1 MSIRR
6 KHLLAST
13 VIAGLA
19 IGAVAPAV
27 AFAQAA
33 APLATADEQPKA
45 DDTEVEALVVTG
57 SRIKRSEFNSP
68 DPIQVISAETG
79 RMQGIGNTAA
89 LLQSSTIASGSP
101 QITAAVSSAFV
112 TDGGPGSETISL
124 RGLGANR
131 TLVLLNGRR
140 AGPAG
145 VRGGVSAF
153 DLNVLPVAAIDRVEI
168 LKDGASSVYG
178 SDAVAGVVN
187 IITKRDA
194 DGFSI
199 DTFATQPQ
207 RHGGEEF
214 RSSLSY
220 GKTFSRGFFNITY
233 DYAKKAEQ
241 TNGQRAYTNCGQQ
254 YIFDNAGK
262 RKDTVDPRT
271 GKTQCRDLL
280 YDQVWLYTFP
290 DFDAPNG
297 KLQYDYGNNLGQFIP
312 QYPAGGAANY
322 PGLPPGFF
330 VVGDSN
336 DPANPDMGV
345 LDYNSPYNLAA
356 SLTPRTERN
365 TVFAQ
370 GSFDVNDSVEAYGEV
385 LLNRRATKTHGYR
398 QFWTYLYTEDLGDP
412 FSQGFTGDFVLSP
425 TPVTPLARAGQKVD
439 YQRYVG
445 GLRGDFGKVDF
456 LKGWDWDVFAQY
468 SHNKGLYSQ
477 DVILND
483 AVNSADGRKNASDPA
498 DPDTWGYGLSADGN
512 SIPRPTA
519 SCVGYKTPISNR
531 SCVDVN
537 WMSADF
543 LAGKYTPEEQAFLFD
558 TETGKTIYKQLAV
571 EGSVSGNLFT
581 LPAGPVGA
589 AFGAA
594 YRRDEIN
601 DTPGPITLAGN
612 IWGSST
618 SGITAGKD
626 TTKEV
631 YGELSVPIFKGLPFA
646 ESVELSL
653 SGRYTDVDSYGSD
666 STYKIGLNWQLIPS
680 LRLRATKG
688 TSFRAPA
695 LFELYKNAETSFVSQ
710 RLLDPC
716 IRWQAAL
723 AAGTLP
729 QYVANNCQAAGISG
743 TYTGAGAQ
751 ATVTSGGGQGS
762 LEAETSKAV
771 TYGVIWTPAFA
782 DLNVAIDYFDI
793 QVDNEIT
800 QVGADRIVNGCYRSL
815 SFPTDPLCSL
825 FTRGPSGLI
834 ATVTDNYLNIASQVN
849 RGLDL
854 TVSYAHELPWSTR
867 LNVDLQS
874 TWQFKDTTALF
885 ADTIVDSNG
894 FVGDPDWTGKLN
906 FRLTK
911 GEWTAYWGV
920 DMIGKASDAED
931 YADSNAAKTTFYKIH
946 TEFTAYHNVS
956 LQKKFDDWTLLG
968 GVANLF
974 DEAPPQ
980 VTQTAGNYNMVGRSV
995 LASQYDYIGRRMFVS
1010 IQAKF

>member
-1 MSIRR
+1 MLTHRR
-6 KHLLAST
+6 HLLAST
-13 VIAGLA
+13 IIAGLA
-19 IGAVAPAV
+19 VGVALPAM
-27 AFAQAA
+27 AQTA
-33 APLATADEQPKA
+33 APLQTTEDAAKA
-45 DDTEVEALVVTG
+45 SDNAEVEAVVVTG
-57 SRIKRSEFNSP
+57 SRIKRNEFNSP
-68 DPIQVISAETG
+68 DPVQVITADQG
-79 RMQGIGNTAA
+79 RLKGIGNTAQ

-168 LKDGASSVYG
+168 LKDGASSIYG

-187 IITKRDA
+187 IITKRGQ
-194 DGFSI
+194 DGFTV
-199 DTFATQPQ
+199 DAFASQPQ
-207 RHGGEEF
+207 KHGGAEF
-214 RSSLSY
+214 RSSVGW

-233 DYAKKAEQ
+233 DYAKKTEQ
-241 TNGQRAYTNCGQQ
+241 TNGQRGYTNCGQQ
-254 YIFDNAGK
+254 YIFDASGK
-262 RKDTVDPRT
+262 RKDTIDPRT

-297 KLQYDYGNNLGQFIP
+297 KLQYNYGNNLGQYIP

-322 PGLPPGFF
+322 PGLPANWF
-330 VVGDSN
+330 VVGDSL

-345 LDYNSPYNLAA
+345 LDYNSPYNLAS

-370 GSFDVNDSVEAYGEV
+370 ASFDVNDHVEAYGEV
-385 LLNRRATKTHGYR
+385 LLNRRATKTNGYR

-412 FSQGFTGDFVLSP
+412 FSTGFTGDFVLSP
-425 TPVTPLARAGQKVD
+425 TPVTPLNRAGQKVD

-445 GLRGDFGKVDF
+445 GLRGDFGKTGF
-456 LKGWDWDVFAQY
+456 LKSWDWDIFAQY

-477 DVILND
+477 DVILAD
-483 AVNSADGRKNASDPA
+483 AVNSADGRSDF
-498 DPDTWGYGLSADGN
+498 GSFGLGQAN
-512 SIPRPTA
+512 SIPRATA
-519 SCVGYKTPISNR
+519 SCVGYTTPVSKR
-531 SCVDVN
+531 KCVDVN

-558 TETGKTIYKQLAV
+558 TETGKTIYKQLAI
-571 EGSVSGNLFT
+571 EGSVSGDLFK
-581 LPAGPVGA
+581 LPAGMVGA

-601 DTPGPITLAGN
+601 DTPGPITRAGN

-618 SGITAGKD
+618 AGITAGKD
-626 TTKEV
+626 KTKEI
-631 YGELSVPIFKGLPFA
+631 YGELSVPIFKDLPFA
-646 ESVELSL
+646 QSVDLSL

-666 STYKIGLNWQLIPS
+666 ETYKIGLNWQVIPS
-680 LRLRATKG
+680 IRLRATRG

-710 RLLDPC
+710 RNLDPC

-723 AAGTLP
+723 TAGTLP
-729 QYVANNCQAAGISG
+729 QYVADNCKAAGIPG

-751 ATVTSGGGQGS
+751 ATVTSGGGAGALQ
-762 LEAETSKAV
+762 AETSKAT
-771 TYGVIWTPAFA
+771 TYGVIWTPKFA
-782 DLNVAIDYFDI
+782 DLKVAVDYFDI
-793 QVDNEIT
+793 EVNDEIT
-800 QVGADRIVNGCYRSL
+800 QLGAARIVTGCYRSL

-825 FTRGPSGLI
+825 FKRGPSGLVT
-834 ATVTDNYLNIASQVN
+834 AVTDNYLNIASQLN
-849 RGLDL
+849 KGLDL
-854 TVSYAHELPWSTR
+854 TVNYGQELPWDVR
-867 LNVDLQS
+867 LDMELQS

-885 ADTIVDSNG
+885 ADTVVDSNG
-894 FVGDPDWTGKLN
+894 FVGDPDWTGQLN
-906 FRLTK
+906 FRFTK
-911 GEWTAYWGV
+911 GDWAALWGI
-920 DMIGKASDAED
+920 DMVGKASDAED
-931 YADSNAAKTTFYKIH
+931 YADSNTTKTTFYKVH
-946 TEFTAYHNVS
+946 TEFTAYHSIS
-956 LQKKFDDWTLLG
+956 LQKKFEDFTLLG

-980 VTQTAGNYNMVGRSV
+980 VSQNAGNYNMVGRSV
-995 LASQYDYIGRRMFVS
+995 LSSQYDYIGRRLFVS
-1010 IQAKF
+1010 FQAKF

>member
-1 MSIRR
+1 MLTHRR
-6 KHLLAST
+6 HLLAST
-13 VIAGLA
+13 IIAGLA
-19 IGAVAPAV
+19 VGVALPAM
-27 AFAQAA
+27 AQTA
-33 APLATADEQPKA
+33 APLQTTEETATTSDNA
-45 DDTEVEALVVTG
+45 EVEAVVVTG
-57 SRIKRSEFNSP
+57 SRIKRNEFNSP
-68 DPIQVISAETG
+68 DPVQVITADQG
-79 RMQGIGNTAA
+79 RLKGIGNTAQ

-187 IITKRDA
+187 IITKRGQ

-199 DTFATQPQ
+199 DAFASQPEK
-207 RHGGEEF
+207 HGGQEF
-214 RSSLSY
+214 RTSVGW

-233 DYAKKAEQ
+233 DYAKKTEQ
-241 TNGQRAYTNCGQQ
+241 TNGQRSYTNCGQQ
-254 YIFDNAGK
+254 YIFDVNGK
-262 RKDTVDPRT
+262 RKDTIDPRT

-297 KLQYDYGNNLGQFIP
+297 KLQYNYGNNLQKYIP
-312 QYPAGGAANY
+312 QYPAGNAASY
-322 PGLPPGFF
+322 PGLPANWF

-345 LDYNSPYNLAA
+345 LDYNSPYNLAS

-370 GSFDVNDSVEAYGEV
+370 ASFDVTDHVEAYAEV
-385 LLNRRATKTHGYR
+385 LLNRRATKTNGYR

-412 FSQGFTGDFVLSP
+412 FSAGFTGDFVLSP
-425 TPVTPLARAGQKVD
+425 TPVTPLNRAGQKVD

-445 GLRGDFGKVDF
+445 GLRGDFGANF
-456 LKGWDWDVFAQY
+456 LKGWDWDIFAQY
-468 SHNKGLYSQ
+468 SHNKGQYSQ

-483 AVNSADGRKNASDPA
+483 AVNSADGRSDF
-498 DPDTWGYGLSADGN
+498 GSFGLGKTN

-519 SCVGYKTPISNR
+519 SCVGYTTPISKR
-531 SCVDVN
+531 KCVDVN

-558 TETGKTIYKQLAV
+558 TETGKTIYKQLAI
-571 EGSVSGNLFT
+571 EGSISGDLFK
-581 LPAGPVGA
+581 LPAGTVGA
-589 AFGAA
+589 AFGVA
-594 YRRDEIN
+594 YRHDEIN

-618 SGITAGKD
+618 AGITAGKD
-626 TTKEV
+626 KTKEI
-631 YGELSVPIFKGLPFA
+631 YGELSVPILKDLPFA
-646 ESVELSL
+646 QSVNLSL

-666 STYKIGLNWQLIPS
+666 ETYKIGLNWQVIPS
-680 LRLRATKG
+680 VRLRATRG

-695 LFELYKNAETSFVSQ
+695 LFELYKNAETSFASQ
-710 RLLDPC
+710 RTLDPC
-716 IRWQAAL
+716 IRWAANL

-729 QYVANNCQAAGISG
+729 QYVADNCKAAGIPG
-743 TYTGAGAQ
+743 TYTGAGAT
-751 ATVTSGGGQGS
+751 ATVTSGGGAGM
-762 LEAETSKAV
+762 LEAETSKAT
-771 TYGVIWTPAFA
+771 TYGVIWTPKFA
-782 DLNVAIDYFDI
+782 DLKVAVDYFDI
-793 QVDNEIT
+793 RVNNEIT
-800 QVGADRIVNGCYRSL
+800 QLGAARIVNGCYRSL
-815 SFPTDPLCSL
+815 SFPTDQLCTL
-825 FTRGPSGLI
+825 FKRGPSNLI
-834 ATVTDNYLNIASQVN
+834 TTVTNNYLNIATQVN
-849 RGLDL
+849 KGLDL
-854 TVSYAHELPWSTR
+854 TVNYGQELPWDVR
-867 LNVDLQS
+867 MDVELQS

-885 ADTIVDSNG
+885 ADTVVDTNG
-894 FVGDPDWTGKLN
+894 FVGDPDWTGQLN
-906 FRLTK
+906 FRFSK
-911 GEWTAYWGV
+911 GDWTGFWGV
-920 DMIGKASDAED
+920 DMVGKASDAED
-931 YADSNAAKTTFYKIH
+931 YADHNAAKTTFYKVH
-946 TEFTAYHNVS
+946 TEFTAYHNIS
-956 LQKKFDDWTLLG
+956 LQKKFEDFTLLG

-974 DEAPPQ
+974 NEAPPQ
-980 VTQTAGNYNMVGRSV
+980 VTQSAGNYNMVGRSV
-995 LASQYDYIGRRMFVS
+995 LSSQYDYIGRRVFVS
-1010 IQAKF
+1010 FQSKF

>member
-1 MSIRR
+1 MLNQRR
-6 KHLLAST
+6 HLLSST
-13 VIAGLA
+13 IIAGLA
-19 IGAVAPAV
+19 AGVAMPVMAQTAPTPDAPA
-27 AFAQAA
+27 
-33 APLATADEQPKA
+33 P
-45 DDTEVEALVVTG
+45 TEVEAVVVTG
-57 SRIKRSEFNSP
+57 SRIKRNEFNSP
-68 DPIQVISAETG
+68 DPVQVITADQG
-79 RMQGIGNTAA
+79 RLKGIGNTAQ

-187 IITKRDA
+187 ILTKRGQ

-199 DTFATQPQ
+199 DAFASQPQ
-207 RHGGEEF
+207 KHGGEEF
-214 RSSLSY
+214 RTSVGY

-233 DYAKKAEQ
+233 DYAKKSEQ
-241 TNGQRAYTNCGQQ
+241 TRGQRPYTNCGQQ
-254 YIFDNAGK
+254 YIFDANGK
-262 RKDTVDPRT
+262 RKDTIDPRT

-280 YDQVWLYTFP
+280 YDQVWLYTYP

-297 KLQYDYGNNLGQFIP
+297 KLQYNYGNNLGQFIP
-312 QYPAGGAANY
+312 QYPAGGRANY
-322 PGLPPGFF
+322 PGLPANWF

-345 LDYNSPYNLAA
+345 LDYNSPFNLAT

-370 GSFDVNDSVEAYGEV
+370 ASFDVSDNVEAYGEI

-412 FSQGFTGDFVLSP
+412 FSKGFTGDFVLSP
-425 TPVTPLARAGQKVD
+425 TPVTPRNRDGQRVD

-445 GLRGDFGKVDF
+445 GLRGDFGANV
-456 LKGWDWDVFAQY
+456 LKGWDWDIFAQY

-477 DVILND
+477 DVILAD
-483 AVNSADGRKNASDPA
+483 AVNSADGRSNFG
-498 DPDTWGYGLSADGN
+498 TFGLGKAN
-512 SIPRPTA
+512 SLPRATA
-519 SCVGYKTPISNR
+519 SCAGLVTPVSKR
-531 SCVDVN
+531 QCVDVN

-543 LAGKYTPEEQAFLFD
+543 LAGKYTAAEEAFLFD

-571 EGSVSGNLFT
+571 EGSVSGDLFR
-581 LPAGPVGA
+581 LPAGMVGA

-601 DTPGPITLAGN
+601 DTPGPITRAGN

-626 TTKEV
+626 TTKEI
-631 YGELSVPIFKGLPFA
+631 YGELGIPLLKDLPFA
-646 ESVELSL
+646 RSVDLSL

-666 STYKIGLNWQLIPS
+666 ETYKIGLNWQIIPS
-680 LRLRATKG
+680 VRVRATRG

-695 LFELYKNAETSFVSQ
+695 LFELYKNAETSFASQ
-710 RLLDPC
+710 RTVDPC
-716 IRWQAAL
+716 IRWQANL
-723 AAGTLP
+723 AAGTLS
-729 QYVANNCQAAGISG
+729 QRVADNCRAAGIPG
-743 TYTGAGAQ
+743 AYTGAGAS
-751 ATVTSGGGQGS
+751 ATITSGGGVGALQ
-762 LEAETSKAV
+762 AETSKAT
-771 TYGVIWTPAFA
+771 TYGVIWTPKFA
-782 DLNVAIDYFDI
+782 DLKVAVDYFDI
-793 QVDNEIT
+793 QVNDEIT
-800 QVGADRIVNGCYRSL
+800 QLGAARIVNGCYRSL
-815 SFPTDPLCSL
+815 TFPTDPLCSL
-825 FTRGPSGLI
+825 FKRGPSNLI
-834 ATVTDNYLNIASQVN
+834 TTVTDNYLNIASQVN

-854 TVSYAHELPWSTR
+854 TVNYGRSLPWDVR
-867 LNVDLQS
+867 MDVELQS
-874 TWQFKDTTALF
+874 TWQFEDKTALF
-885 ADTIVDSNG
+885 ADTVVDDNG
-894 FVGDPDWTGKLN
+894 FVGDPDWTGQLN
-906 FRLTK
+906 FRFSK
-911 GEWTAYWGV
+911 NDWTAFWAV
-920 DMIGKASDAED
+920 DMVGKASDAETEP
-931 YADSNAAKTTFYKIH
+931 NANTAKTTFYKIH
-946 TEFTAYHNVS
+946 TEFTAYHSLS
-956 LQKKFDDWTLLG
+956 LQKRFEDWSLLG
-968 GVANLF
+968 GVANVF
-974 DEAPPQ
+974 NEEPPQ
-980 VTQTAGNYNMVGRSV
+980 VTQAQGNYDMVGRSV
-995 LASQYDYIGRRMFVS
+995 LSSQYDYIGRRVFVG

>member
-1 MSIRR
+1 MLTQRR
-6 KHLLAST
+6 HLLAST
-13 VIAGLA
+13 IIAGLA
-19 IGAVAPAV
+19 ASVALPAM
-27 AFAQAA
+27 AQTA
-33 APLATADEQPKA
+33 APLQTTEEAAKA
-45 DDTEVEALVVTG
+45 SDASEVEAVVVTG
-57 SRIKRSEFNSP
+57 SRIKRNEFNSP
-68 DPIQVISAETG
+68 DPVQVITADQG
-79 RMQGIGNTAA
+79 RLKGIGNTAQ

-112 TDGGPGSETISL
+112 TDGGPGSETVSL

-187 IITKRDA
+187 IITKRGQ
-194 DGFSI
+194 DGFTV
-199 DTFATQPQ
+199 DAFASQPQ
-207 RHGGEEF
+207 KHGGQEF
-214 RSSLSY
+214 RTSVGY

-241 TNGQRAYTNCGQQ
+241 SNGQRGYTNCGQQ
-254 YIFDNAGK
+254 YIFDANGK
-262 RKDTVDPRT
+262 RKDTIDPRT
-271 GKTQCRDLL
+271 GQTQCRDLL

-297 KLQYDYGNNLGQFIP
+297 KLQYNYGNNLGQFIP
-312 QYPAGGAANY
+312 QYPAGNAASY
-322 PGLPPGFF
+322 PGLPANWF

-345 LDYNSPYNLAA
+345 LDYNSPYNLAS

-370 GSFDVNDSVEAYGEV
+370 ASFDVTDNVEAYAEV
-385 LLNRRATKTHGYR
+385 LLNRRATKTNGYR

-412 FSQGFTGDFVLSP
+412 FSAGFTGDFVLSP

-445 GLRGDFGKVDF
+445 GLRGDFGANF

-477 DVILND
+477 DVILAD
-483 AVNSADGRKNASDPA
+483 AVNSADGRSDF
-498 DPDTWGYGLSADGN
+498 GSFGLGKAN

-558 TETGKTIYKQLAV
+558 TETGKTLYKQLAV
-571 EGSVSGNLFT
+571 EGSVSGDLFK
-581 LPAGPVGA
+581 LPAGTVGA
-589 AFGAA
+589 AFGVA

-601 DTPGPITLAGN
+601 DTPGPITQAGN

-618 SGITAGKD
+618 AGITAGKD
-626 TTKEV
+626 TTKEI
-631 YGELSVPIFKGLPFA
+631 YGELSVPLLKNVPFA
-646 ESVELSL
+646 QSLDLSL

-666 STYKIGLNWQLIPS
+666 ETYKIGLNWQIIPS
-680 LRLRATKG
+680 VRLRATRG

-695 LFELYKNAETSFVSQ
+695 LFELYKNAETSFLSQ
-710 RLLDPC
+710 RSVDPC
-716 IRWQAAL
+716 IRWQANL
-723 AAGTLP
+723 AAGTLS
-729 QYVANNCQAAGISG
+729 QRVADNCRAAGIPG
-743 TYTGAGAQ
+743 TYTGAGAS
-751 ATVTSGGGQGS
+751 ATITSGGGVGA
-762 LEAETSKAV
+762 LEAETSKAT
-771 TYGVIWTPAFA
+771 TYGVIWTPKFA
-782 DLNVAIDYFDI
+782 DLKVAVDYFDI
-793 QVDNEIT
+793 QVNDEIT
-800 QVGADRIVNGCYRSL
+800 QLGAARIVNGCYRSL

-825 FTRGPSGLI
+825 FARGPSNLI
-834 ATVTDNYLNIASQVN
+834 TTVTDNYLNIAKQVN
-849 RGLDL
+849 KGLDL
-854 TVSYAHELPWSTR
+854 TVNYGQELPWDVR
-867 LNVDLQS
+867 MDVELQS

-885 ADTIVDSNG
+885 ADTVVDSNG
-894 FVGDPDWTGKLN
+894 FVGDPDWTGQLN
-906 FRLTK
+906 FRFSK
-911 GEWTAYWGV
+911 GDWTAYWGV

-931 YADSNAAKTTFYKIH
+931 YADSNAAGTTFYKIH
-946 TEFTAYHNVS
+946 TEFTAYHSLS
-956 LQKKFDDWTLLG
+956 LQKKFEDFTLLA
-968 GVANLF
+968 GVANVF
-974 DEAPPQ
+974 NEEPPQ
-980 VTQTAGNYNMVGRSV
+980 VTMAQGNYNMVGRSV

-1010 IQAKF
+1010 FQAKF

>member
-1 MSIRR
+1 MLIHRR
-6 KHLLAST
+6 NLLAST
-13 VIAGLA
+13 IISGLA
-19 IGAVAPAV
+19 AGAALPALAQTAPAPQTTEET
-27 AFAQAA
+27 APAA
-33 APLATADEQPKA
+33 TPTT
-45 DDTEVEALVVTG
+45 TEVEAVVVTG
-57 SRIKRSEFNSP
+57 SRIKRNEFNSP
-68 DPIQVISAETG
+68 DPVQVISADQG
-79 RMQGIGNTAA
+79 RLKGIGNTAQ

-168 LKDGASSVYG
+168 LKDGASSIYG

-187 IITKRDA
+187 IITKRGQDGLSVDA
-194 DGFSI
+194 
-199 DTFATQPQ
+199 FATQPQ
-207 RHGGEEF
+207 HRGGQEF
-214 RSSLSY
+214 RSSLSW

-241 TNGQRAYTNCGQQ
+241 TNGQRSYTNCGQQ
-254 YIFDNAGK
+254 YIFDSNGK

-280 YDQVWLYTFP
+280 YDQTWLYTLP

-297 KLQYDYGNNLGQFIP
+297 KLQYDYGHNLGQFIP
-312 QYPAGGAANY
+312 QYPANPVSGPY

-345 LDYNSPYNLAA
+345 LDYNSPYNLAS

-370 GSFDVNDSVEAYGEV
+370 ASFDVNSSVEAYGEV
-385 LLNRRATKTHGYR
+385 LLNRRATKTNGYR
-398 QFWTYLYTEDLGDP
+398 QFWTYLYTEDWGDP
-412 FSQGFTGDFVLSP
+412 FSAGFTGDFVLSP
-425 TPVTPLARAGQKVD
+425 TPVTPLARAGQRVD

-445 GLRGDFGKVDF
+445 GLRGDFGKIDA
-456 LKGWDWDVFAQY
+456 LKGWDWDIFAQY

-477 DVILND
+477 DVILAD
-483 AVNSADGRKNASDPA
+483 AVNSADGRSDFG
-498 DPDTWGYGLSADGN
+498 TFGLGQAN

-537 WMSADF
+537 WMSPDF

-558 TETGKTIYKQLAV
+558 TETGKTIYKQLAI
-571 EGSVSGNLFT
+571 EGSVSGDLFK

-589 AFGAA
+589 AFGFA
-594 YRRDEIN
+594 YRHDEIN

-626 TTKEV
+626 KTKEV
-631 YGELSVPIFKGLPFA
+631 YGELSVPILKDMFLA
-646 ESVELSL
+646 RSVDLSL

-666 STYKIGLNWQLIPS
+666 QTYKIGLNWQLIPS
-680 LRLRATKG
+680 VRLRATKG

-695 LFELYKNAETSFVSQ
+695 LFELYKNAETSFLSQ
-710 RLLDPC
+710 RSVDPC
-716 IRWQAAL
+716 IRWAANL

-729 QYVANNCQAAGISG
+729 QYVANNCAADGIPG
-743 TYTGAGAQ
+743 TYTGAGAS
-751 ATVTSGGGQGS
+751 ATITSGGGAGM
-762 LEAETSKAV
+762 LEAETSKAT
-771 TYGVIWTPAFA
+771 TYGVIWTPKFA
-782 DLNVAIDYFDI
+782 DLKVALDYFDI
-793 QVDNEIT
+793 EVNNEIT
-800 QVGADRIVNGCYRSL
+800 QLGAGRIVNGCYRSL
-815 SFPTDPLCSL
+815 SFPTDKLCSL
-825 FTRGPSGLI
+825 FDRGPSGLI
-834 ATVTDNYLNIASQVN
+834 TTVTDNYLNIASQLN
-849 RGLDL
+849 KGIDL
-854 TVSYAHELPWSTR
+854 TVNYGAELPWETR
-867 LNVDLQS
+867 LDVELQS
-874 TWQFKDTTALF
+874 TWQLKDTTALF
-885 ADTIVDSNG
+885 ADTVVDSNG
-894 FVGDPDWTGKLN
+894 FVGDPDWTGQLN
-906 FRLTK
+906 FRFSK
-911 GEWTAYWGV
+911 GDWTAFWGV

-931 YADSNAAKTTFYKIH
+931 YADHNAAGTTFYKIH
-946 TEFTAYHNVS
+946 TEFTAYHNIS
-956 LQKKFDDWTLLG
+956 LQKKFDGFTLLG

-974 DEAPPQ
+974 NEEPPQ
-980 VTQTAGNYNMVGRSV
+980 VSQGAGNYSMVGRSV
-995 LASQYDYIGRRMFVS
+995 LSSQYDYIGRRVFVS
-1010 IQAKF
+1010 MQAKF